1 MIFRP
6 PSGPMAFR
14 IGDCVQ
20 FGDKVAEI
28 VRVRCLG
35 SEYGYVFQDDS
46 EAAPFAV
53 FGSGNYTTLRQ
64 TMTSET
70 RTRMSGDLTE
80 AAVRQ
85 IRRAYVLQA
94 WMAMLP

>member
-1 MIFRP
+1 MSFQ
-6 PSGPMAFR
+6 
-14 IGDCVQ
+14 IGDCVK

-35 SEYGYVFQDDS
+35 SQYGYVFQDDPDTS
-46 EAAPFAV
+46 PFAV
-53 FGSGNYTTLRQ
+53 FGSSNYTTLRQ
-64 TMTSET
+64 NMTSDT
-70 RTRMSGDLTE
+70 RTRMSGDLNA

-94 WMAMLP
+94 WMDLLP